1 MTVLPYANMLINE
14 GNMSL
19 EAISVMCTG
28 VEIRFLMT
36 LWPVFIFKITLSA
49 EAENNVPLA
58 CLSFSS
64 PPRAI
69 RS

>member
-14 GNMSL
+14 ENMSL

-28 VEIRFLMT
+28 VEIRLLIT

-49 EAENNVPLA
+49 EAAVGIA
-58 CLSFSS
+58 YV
-64 PPRAI
+64 
-69 RS
+69 